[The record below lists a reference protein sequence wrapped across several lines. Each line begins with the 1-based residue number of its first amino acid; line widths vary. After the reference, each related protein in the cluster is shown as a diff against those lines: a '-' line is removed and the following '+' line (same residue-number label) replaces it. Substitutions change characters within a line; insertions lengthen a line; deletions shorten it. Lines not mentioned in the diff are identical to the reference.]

1 MELTILRSVLLGK
14 LRPWL
19 DANKNVT
26 FYNQNLTPQ
35 FIQPQNSI
43 DEYYTLLKDI
53 YNKDKDLFIKDG
65 LQIYLSQPS
74 NNVKQNINIPLVTM
88 NESLQPT
95 NPIERFYYALIKN
108 EVTRISN
115 NVLQAILKRIK
126 DVDRKYIINTIKT
139 NIVSFLKL
147 IGDNQEIIKS
157 KDEVSKNIINVL
169 QSHTVRLLLEIELL
183 YPHYLSS
190 LQSDKYQIFG
200 EYLKT
205 DIPEDNFYS
214 ENSLIREISNLSTQ
228 VSKKII
234 TKQLEIP
241 NAFSFRFKGDET
253 KLKFVIN
260 QLALYL
266 DFIKEPTTE
275 KHLLEV
281 LTAKNLTE
289 NSPKIYLN
297 CQTVVFKYFID
308 FIKVYF
314 HNFNATQM
322 EKSKLFY
329 SKDHP
334 EKPLKAQT
342 IYSSI
347 SNDYDGKKEE
357 INKYINHLK

>member
-1 MELTILRSVLLGK
+1 
-14 LRPWL
+14 
-19 DANKNVT
+19 
-26 FYNQNLTPQ
+26 
-35 FIQPQNSI
+35 
-43 DEYYTLLKDI
+43 
-53 YNKDKDLFIKDG
+53 
-65 LQIYLSQPS
+65 
-74 NNVKQNINIPLVTM
+74 M

-169 QSHTVRLLLEIELL
+169 QSHSVRLLLEIELL

-205 DIPEDNFYS
+205 DIPEDDFYS
-214 ENSLIREISNLSTQ
+214 ETGLIREISNLSTQ

-241 NAFSFRFKGDET
+241 NAFSFRSS
-253 KLKFVIN
+253 
-260 QLALYL
+260 QLAKFCL
-266 DFIKEPTTE
+266 
-275 KHLLEV
+275 
-281 LTAKNLTE
+281 
-289 NSPKIYLN
+289 
-297 CQTVVFKYFID
+297 
-308 FIKVYF
+308 
-314 HNFNATQM
+314 
-322 EKSKLFY
+322 
-329 SKDHP
+329 
-334 EKPLKAQT
+334 
-342 IYSSI
+342 
-347 SNDYDGKKEE
+347 
-357 INKYINHLK
+357 